1 MPTTTMNDTYAAL
14 IERKE
19 YLEQQLY
26 LVDSISERVAV
37 DNELTQVENALADA
51 EEVN

>member
-1 MPTTTMNDTYAAL
+1 MTDTYAAL

-26 LVDSISERVAV
+26 LVESISARVAV